1 MSILKTPR
9 QRQGVQKAGDLA
21 WDLVQQLCEQATEGI
36 STLQLSQ
43 QADKLLAKHRST
55 APFKVFINDAGQRFG
70 FPICVSINQEVVNG
84 PPSDERVLKAGDV
97 VSIALAT
104 EQNGHYGKAADTL
117 IVGGDSQN
125 PPIAQLI
132 AAARDTLNQIQSNTS
147 RYDTVLSLTKTLEE
161 AAMMAGGVAI
171 AETGGHGT
179 GLAHQSEP
187 SVYNRVTDIAE
198 DAPPIAI
205 TEGLALVPM
214 PMWTLPNIV
223 DPLTP
228 VGWKLAADGWT
239 YETTHGGVAIH
250 VAKTIIF

>member
-1 MSILKTPR
+1 VLKT
-9 QRQGVQKAGDLA
+9 
-21 WDLVQQLCEQATEGI
+21 
-36 STLQLSQ
+36 
-43 QADKLLAKHRST
+43 
-55 APFKVFINDAGQRFG
+55 
-70 FPICVSINQEVVNG
+70 
-84 PPSDERVLKAGDV
+84 GDV

-117 IVGGDSQN
+117 IVGGDSLN

-132 AAARDTLNQIQSNTS
+132 AAAQKVLNQIQSDT
-147 RYDTVLSLTKTLEE
+147 RDYDTLSSVTTALE
-161 AAMMAGGVAI
+161 ATAVQAGGIPI
-171 AETGGHGT
+171 AETGGHGI

-187 SVYNRVTDIAE
+187 SVYNRVADIAE

-214 PMWTLPNIV
+214 PMWTLPNKKP
-223 DPLTP
+223 PLTP

-239 YETTHGGVAIH
+239 YTTTTGTSAIH